1 MKLDVLARSDFAVRD
16 TAVRC
21 DRGSYE
27 ASGMA
32 TGIDAR
38 TKYPPSPGSDV
49 IQGEIVVAFAP
60 SDRCMERQGEFSEC
74 FGVYS
79 TTASIE
85 C

>member
-1 MKLDVLARSDFAVRD
+1 MRD

-32 TGIDAR
+32 TGIDIR
-38 TKYPPSPGSDV
+38 TKYPPSPGSDI
-49 IQGEIVVAFAP
+49 IQEEIVVAFAP
-60 SDRCMERQGEFSEC
+60 SDRYMERQGDISEC

>member
-1 MKLDVLARSDFAVRD
+1 MRD

-38 TKYPPSPGSDV
+38 TKYPPSPGSDI
-49 IQGEIVVAFAP
+49 IQGKLWLLLRPVIVAWKDKENSLSVSEFILP
-60 SDRCMERQGEFSEC
+60 LRQ
-74 FGVYS
+74 
-79 TTASIE
+79 
-85 C
+85 